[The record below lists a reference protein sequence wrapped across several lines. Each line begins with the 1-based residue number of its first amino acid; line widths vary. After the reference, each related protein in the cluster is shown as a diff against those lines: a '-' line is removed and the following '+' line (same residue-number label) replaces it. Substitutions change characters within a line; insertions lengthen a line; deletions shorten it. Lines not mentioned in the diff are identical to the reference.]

1 MIQSEKY
8 MKIVVDK
15 REKQIIEIPIP
26 RPERRALDD
35 ATEEMIQYTESMG
48 IETIFSKRATSCKLG
63 TLGVCCRQCALGP
76 CRDKGACGADVDTI
90 VARNLLMIVG
100 RGTAAHASHSL
111 HAARVLL
118 KTAQNRTTYKI
129 KEPEKLRSIAT
140 RLKLDTSMGTE
151 NIAIQVASQAISDIV
166 GDKTSMGFVSYF
178 PDSVVKPLFDIGVI
192 PCSVG
197 EELLNEKHE
206 TSMGTMA
213 DPTSFILHAARLGV
227 ADMASMIIGSQIQD
241 VLLGTPEL
249 AHSSIGFNVLDK
261 NKVNLVIHGHVP
273 LLAEKIVELSE
284 DKGLLNRARS
294 FGASG
299 INIVGCCCTGTE
311 IMMRHGIPLA
321 GSNLSQELIIATG
334 LVEAFVVDVQCIY
347 PNIVNIAKKFHTK
360 VITTMKEGKITGA
373 LHIPFE
379 DEHADEAARRV
390 LEEALENFK
399 KRGNNIYLPEG
410 KPRELI
416 AGFSVETCLK
426 MLSNINHE
434 DPLKPLIDTIAS
446 GNIYGIVLLAGCTS
460 PRVVVDSSHVKIAK
474 NLIKQNVLVVATG
487 CAAQACA
494 RAGLLSSDAS
504 QYAGDKL
511 KDVLAMLGKSAG
523 LDKPLPPVWH
533 FGSCTDNGR
542 VIVLISSIAEKL
554 GIPIKD
560 LPVAASAAEW
570 VAEKATSIGTGALT
584 LGVTV
589 HLGTVPPI
597 LGSQEV
603 TTLLTQTS
611 EEFFGGKF
619 IVEVDPERASQMLL
633 EHIKMARIKLGLE
646 VCIETRELE
655 MQNGITVVPSGLSLI
670 DNKGIRIH
678 GEQDWIEV
686 PG

>member
-1 MIQSEKY
+1 MIPQFNL
-8 MKIVVDK
+8 
-15 REKQIIEIPIP
+15 IEIN
-26 RPERRALDD
+26 RRALDD

-63 TLGVCCRQCALGP
+63 ALGTCCRQCALGP
-76 CRDKGACGADVDTI
+76 CRDKGACGASVDTI
-90 VARNLLMIVG
+90 VARNLLMMVG

-118 KTAQNRTTYKI
+118 KTARNQTTYKI
-129 KEPEKLRSIAT
+129 KEPEKLKAIAAK
-140 RLKLDTSMGTE
+140 LKLDTSMGNE
-151 NIAIQVASQAISDIV
+151 FIATQVASEAISDIL
-166 GDKTSMGFVSYF
+166 GDKTSMRFVSYF
-178 PDSVVKPLFDIGVI
+178 PDSVVKPLFDLGVI
-192 PCSVG
+192 PGSVG

-206 TSMGTMA
+206 TCMGTMA

-227 ADMASMIIGSQIQD
+227 ADMASLAISSQLQD
-241 VLLGTPEL
+241 VLLGTPQL
-249 AHSSIGFNVLDK
+249 VHSSIGFNVLDK

-284 DKGLLNRARS
+284 DEGLLNRARAL
-294 FGASG
+294 GASG

-311 IMMRHGIPLA
+311 VMMRHGIPLA

-347 PNIVNIAKKFHTK
+347 PNIVNVARNYHTK
-360 VITTMKEGKITGA
+360 VITTMKEAKIPGA

-379 DEHADEAARRV
+379 DEHADEAARRI
-390 LEEALENFK
+390 LEEALQNFK
-399 KRGNNIYLPEG
+399 KRSNNIYLPQG

-416 AGFSVETCLK
+416 AGFSVETCLN
-426 MLSNINHE
+426 MLSNIDPI

-460 PRVVVDSSHVKIAK
+460 PRVVADASHVKIAK
-474 NLIKQNVLVVATG
+474 NLIKQNVLVIATG

-494 RAGLLSSDAS
+494 RAGLLSPDAS

-511 KDVLAMLGKSAG
+511 KGVLALLGKSAG
-523 LDKPLPPVWH
+523 LDRPLPPVWH
-533 FGSCTDNGR
+533 FGSCSDNGR
-542 VIVLISSIAEKL
+542 VIILLSAIAEKL
-554 GIPIKD
+554 GVPIKD
-560 LPVAASAAEW
+560 LPIAASAAEW
-570 VAEKATSIGTGALT
+570 VAEKAAAIGTGALA

-589 HLGTVPPI
+589 HLGIIPPV

-611 EEFFGGKF
+611 EELFGGKF
-619 IVEVDPERASQMLL
+619 IVEVDPERASHVLL

-646 VCIETRELE
+646 IYKETKELE
-655 MQNGITVVPSGLSLI
+655 MQSSITVVPSDMSPI
-670 DNKGIRIH
+670 DKKGIIMH
-678 GEQDWIEV
+678 HEQDWIDV

>member
-1 MIQSEKY
+1 MIPQLNL
-8 MKIVVDK
+8 
-15 REKQIIEIPIP
+15 IEIN
-26 RPERRALDD
+26 RKALDD

-48 IETIFSKRATSCKLG
+48 IETIFSKRASSCKLG
-63 TLGVCCRQCALGP
+63 ALGTCCRQCALGP
-76 CRDKGACGADVDTI
+76 CRDKGACGASVDTI
-90 VARNLLMIVG
+90 VARNLLMMVG

-118 KTAQNRTTYKI
+118 KTARNQTTYKI
-129 KEPEKLRSIAT
+129 REPEKLKAIAT
-140 RLKLDTSMGTE
+140 KLKLNTSMGNE
-151 NIAIQVASQAISDIV
+151 FIATQVASEAISDIV
-166 GDKTSMGFVSYF
+166 SDKTSMSFVSFF
-178 PDSVVKPLFDIGVI
+178 PDSVVKPLFDLGVI
-192 PCSVG
+192 PGSVG

-227 ADMASMIIGSQIQD
+227 ADMASMIIGSQLQD

-249 AHSSIGFNVLDK
+249 VHSTIGFNVLDK

-284 DKGLLNRARS
+284 DEGLLNRAIAL
-294 FGASG
+294 GASG

-311 IMMRHGIPLA
+311 VMMRHGIPLA
-321 GSNLSQELIIATG
+321 GSNLQQELIIATG

-347 PNIVNIAKKFHTK
+347 PNIVNVAGNFHTK

-379 DEHADEAARRV
+379 DEHADEAARRI

-426 MLSNINHE
+426 MLSNIDPI
-434 DPLKPLIDTIAS
+434 DPLKPLIETIAS

-460 PRVVVDSSHVKIAK
+460 PRVVADASHVKIAK

-494 RAGLLSSDAS
+494 RAGLLSPDAS
-504 QYAGDKL
+504 QYAGDNL
-511 KDVLAMLGKSAG
+511 RGVLALLGESAG
-523 LDKPLPPVWH
+523 LDRPLPPVWH
-533 FGSCTDNGR
+533 FGSCSDNGR
-542 VIVLISSIAEKL
+542 VMILISAIAEKL
-554 GIPIKD
+554 GVPIKD
-560 LPVAASAAEW
+560 LPIAASAAEW
-570 VAEKATSIGTGALT
+570 VAEKATSIGTGALA

-589 HLGTVPPI
+589 HLGIIPPV

-611 EEFFGGKF
+611 EELFGGKF
-619 IVEVDPERASQMLL
+619 IVEVNPERASELIL
-633 EHIKMARIKLGLE
+633 ERITEARRKLGLE
-646 VCIETRELE
+646 IYTAPHILETKKCIT
-655 MQNGITVVPSGLSLI
+655 IVTTKSSLI
-670 DNKGIRIH
+670 EKEGTVISC
-678 GEQDWIEV
+678 E
-686 PG
+686 